1 MEFIERQN
9 VLDLIGRDSRRYHSC
24 IITCF
29 SFDFSYFE
37 ERVLP
42 VFRASNIR
50 NVNVFVD
57 GRSLETSQEMLTGK
71 EFSFQKNYSLIPVYN
86 DKGVFHPKIIFLAG
100 YHEGLLIIG
109 SGNITSSG
117 LNNNDEIWGA
127 FHFKDNSEKNA
138 QIFFEAWEY
147 LKTYFPLALGVGSE
161 KLNWFSNNSPWI
173 STLGNLIDNESKN
186 PVLFTKSFYKNI
198 LEEVPKEDLQEITII
213 SPYFDKEGKVI
224 QNLQR
229 DFKPQKINVLI
240 DESGILPIEFPFEK
254 YDNVEFYHW
263 KDAKNDFNENFNR
276 LHAKLVHFQYSD
288 KEFLLFGS
296 TNATISALGD
306 ENKDGINSEAS
317 LLINREISD
326 ENWLKQLQIKIP
338 KKAIQF
344 DFIKNFK
351 KNNFTT
357 ENKIK
362 LQNAILYAENQSNR
376 VVVYTKYPLSEND
389 TIATFDKFGI
399 KTKSYE
405 YLEVNE
411 KTYAFNSQDD
421 EIFKL
426 AIEKNGERISNF
438 SLIHNAL
445 NLIKTN
451 PNQINAELEAL
462 LNSDFSENNG
472 LTDLLRYVE
481 TDWADESNLQVKTNF
496 SSTSKIGITNT
507 KEEVEKNY
515 EILEYEEFNQKD
527 LTSFYKKFAIL
538 QNPNLKITD
547 FFNAL
552 AKGLDSNSQFL
563 ESEELKLVI
572 NDDAE
577 NGGEGNDLEKRDIDE
592 LFVLKEINAINN
604 FLTKVY
610 KFLLIKTGQF
620 FLGEKFNDL
629 TKLPEETFNIT
640 IFSKLLISLD
650 LINAYR
656 IKKYKEKRYIIEGSV
671 NDYFYIKGFL
681 IQTVGLSFL
690 VYHKGF
696 TEYENQYLTQKF
708 ESYKKLFSEKI
719 IGLVCDIYW
728 TESERKYVSLL
739 LLNLLKFSG
748 NKNIIELFNSK
759 ANEKFEETKILLS
772 KYIKWEELYANFE
785 NRKNYLIYDLSSELQ
800 GEIIFNSKLGF
811 GFIKSAKSDGT
822 VVAEFQTGELILKLG
837 QKCVLYKIKI

>member
-29 SFDFSYFE
+29 SFDFTYFE

-86 DKGVFHPKIIFLAG
+86 EKGVFHPKIIFLAG

-138 QIFFEAWEY
+138 KIFYETWEY

-161 KLNWFSNNSPWI
+161 KLNWFTNNSPWI
-173 STLGNLIDNESKN
+173 STLGNLIDNESRN
-186 PVLFTKSFYKNI
+186 LILYTKSFYKNI
-198 LEEVPKEDLQEITII
+198 LNEVPKEDLQEITII

-229 DFKPQKINVLI
+229 DYNPQKINVLI
-240 DESGILPIEFPFEK
+240 DESGILPSEFPFEK
-254 YDNVEFYHW
+254 FDNIKFYHW
-263 KDAKNDFNENFNR
+263 KEAKNDFNENFNR
-276 LHAKLVHFQYSD
+276 LHAKLIHFQYLD

-306 ENKDGINSEAS
+306 ENRDGINFEIS
-317 LLINREISD
+317 LLVKRQNNN

-338 KKAIQF
+338 QKDINF
-344 DFIKNFK
+344 DIIRSFK
-351 KNNFTT
+351 KNNHTI

-362 LQNAILYAENQSNR
+362 LQNAILYSEIQSNR
-376 VVVYTKYPLSEND
+376 VLIYTKYPLSKD
-389 TIATFDKFGI
+389 DKIVAFDKFGI
-399 KTKSYE
+399 KTKNYE
-405 YLEVNE
+405 YFEVNE

-426 AIEKNGERISNF
+426 TIEKNGERISNF
-438 SLIHNAL
+438 SLIHNVL

-451 PNQINAELEAL
+451 PNQINGELETL
-462 LNSDFSENNG
+462 LNSDFSDNNG
-472 LTDLLRYVE
+472 LTDLLRYAE
-481 TDWADESNLQVKTNF
+481 TDWADETNLQVKTNY
-496 SSTSKIGITNT
+496 SSISKNGITNT
-507 KEEVEKNY
+507 KEEVENNY
-515 EILEYEEFNQKD
+515 EILEYEDFNQKD
-527 LTSFYKKFAIL
+527 LATFYKKFTIL

-552 AKGLDSNSQFL
+552 AKGLDYNTQFL
-563 ESEELKLVI
+563 ESEELKLIV

-577 NGGEGNDLEKRDIDE
+577 NGGEGNDLEKKNIDE
-592 LFVLKEINAINN
+592 LFALKEINAINN

-610 KFLLIKTGQF
+610 KFLQTKTGPF
-620 FLGEKFNDL
+620 FRGEKFNDL
-629 TKLPEETFNIT
+629 TKLPVDTFNIT
-640 IFSKLLISLD
+640 IFSKLLISID

-656 IKKYKEKRYIIEGSV
+656 SKKYKEKRYIIEGSV

-681 IQTVGLSFL
+681 IQTIGLGFL

-696 TEYENQYLTQKF
+696 TEYENKYLNQKF
-708 ESYKKLFSEKI
+708 ESYKTLFSEKI
-719 IGLVCDIYW
+719 IELVCDIYW
-728 TESERKYVSLL
+728 TESERKFVSLL
-739 LLNLLKFSG
+739 LLNLIKFTG
-748 NKNIIELFNSK
+748 NKNIIELFNYK
-759 ANEKFEETKILLS
+759 ANEKFNETKILLS
-772 KYIKWEELYANFE
+772 KYIKWETLYTNFE
-785 NRKNYLIYDLSSELQ
+785 DRKNYLIYDISSELQ

-822 VVAEFQTGELILKLG
+822 VLAEFQLGELILKLG
-837 QKCVLYKIKI
+837 LKCVLYK

>member
-29 SFDFSYFE
+29 SFDFTYFE

-138 QIFFEAWEY
+138 KIFYEAWEY

-161 KLNWFSNNSPWI
+161 KLNWFTNNSPWI

-186 PVLFTKSFYKNI
+186 QVLFTKSFYKNI
-198 LEEVPKEDLQEITII
+198 LEEVPKEDLHEITII
-213 SPYFDKEGKVI
+213 SPYFDKEGQVI
-224 QNLQR
+224 QNLHR

-240 DESGILPIEFPFEK
+240 DESGILPTEFPFEK

-276 LHAKLVHFQYSD
+276 LHAKLVHFQYPD
-288 KEFLLFGS
+288 KEFLFFGS

-317 LLINREISD
+317 LLIKREISD
-326 ENWLKQLQIKIP
+326 KNWLKQLQIKIP

-344 DFIKNFK
+344 DVIKNFK
-351 KNNFTT
+351 KNNYTT

-399 KTKSYE
+399 KTKRYE

-481 TDWADESNLQVKTNF
+481 TDWADETNLQVKTNF

-527 LTSFYKKFAIL
+527 LASFYKKFAIL

-577 NGGEGNDLEKRDIDE
+577 NGGEGNDLEKSDIDE
-592 LFVLKEINAINN
+592 LFALKEVNAINN

-681 IQTVGLSFL
+681 IQTVGLGFL

-696 TEYENQYLTQKF
+696 TEYENHYLNQKF

-739 LLNLLKFSG
+739 LLNLIKFTG
-748 NKNIIELFNSK
+748 NRNIIELFNSK

>member
-29 SFDFSYFE
+29 SFDFTYFE

-86 DKGVFHPKIIFLAG
+86 EKGVFHPKIIFLAG

-138 QIFFEAWEY
+138 KIFYETWEY

-161 KLNWFSNNSPWI
+161 KLNWFTNNSPWI
-173 STLGNLIDNESKN
+173 STLGNLIDNESRN
-186 PVLFTKSFYKNI
+186 LILYTKSFYKNI
-198 LEEVPKEDLQEITII
+198 LNEVPKEDLQEITII

-229 DFKPQKINVLI
+229 DYNPQKINVLI
-240 DESGILPIEFPFEK
+240 DESGILPSEFPFEK
-254 YDNVEFYHW
+254 FDNIKFYHW
-263 KDAKNDFNENFNR
+263 KEAKNDFNENFNR
-276 LHAKLVHFQYSD
+276 LHAKLIHFQYLD

-306 ENKDGINSEAS
+306 ENRDGINFEIS
-317 LLINREISD
+317 LLVKRQNNN

-338 KKAIQF
+338 QKDINF
-344 DFIKNFK
+344 DIIRSFK
-351 KNNFTT
+351 KNNRTI

-362 LQNAILYAENQSNR
+362 LQNAILYSEIQSNR
-376 VVVYTKYPLSEND
+376 VLIYTKYPLSKD
-389 TIATFDKFGI
+389 DKIVAFDKFGI
-399 KTKSYE
+399 KTKNYE
-405 YLEVNE
+405 YFEVNE

-426 AIEKNGERISNF
+426 TIEKNGERISNF
-438 SLIHNAL
+438 SLIHNVL

-451 PNQINAELEAL
+451 PNQINGELETL
-462 LNSDFSENNG
+462 LNSDFSDNNG
-472 LTDLLRYVE
+472 LTDLLRYAE
-481 TDWADESNLQVKTNF
+481 TDWADETNLQVKTNY
-496 SSTSKIGITNT
+496 SSISKNGITNT
-507 KEEVEKNY
+507 KEEVENNY
-515 EILEYEEFNQKD
+515 EILEYEDFNQKD
-527 LTSFYKKFAIL
+527 LATFYKKFTIL

-552 AKGLDSNSQFL
+552 AKGLDYNTQFL
-563 ESEELKLVI
+563 ESEELKLIV

-577 NGGEGNDLEKRDIDE
+577 NGGEGNDLEKKNIDE
-592 LFVLKEINAINN
+592 LFALKEINAINN

-610 KFLLIKTGQF
+610 KFLQTKTGPF
-620 FLGEKFNDL
+620 FRGEKFNDL
-629 TKLPEETFNIT
+629 TKLPVDTFNIT
-640 IFSKLLISLD
+640 IFSKLLISID

-656 IKKYKEKRYIIEGSV
+656 SKKYKEKRYIIEGSV

-681 IQTVGLSFL
+681 IQTIGLGFL

-696 TEYENQYLTQKF
+696 TEYENKYLNQKF
-708 ESYKKLFSEKI
+708 ESYKTLFSEKI
-719 IGLVCDIYW
+719 IELVCDIYW
-728 TESERKYVSLL
+728 TESERKFVSLL
-739 LLNLLKFSG
+739 LLNLIKFTG
-748 NKNIIELFNSK
+748 NKNIIELFNYK
-759 ANEKFEETKILLS
+759 ANEKFNETKILLS
-772 KYIKWEELYANFE
+772 KYIKWETLYTNFE
-785 NRKNYLIYDLSSELQ
+785 DRKNYLIYDISSELQ

-822 VVAEFQTGELILKLG
+822 VLAEFQLGELILKLG
-837 QKCVLYKIKI
+837 LKCVLYK

>member
-29 SFDFSYFE
+29 SFDFTYFE

-86 DKGVFHPKIIFLAG
+86 EKGVFHPKIIFLAG

-138 QIFFEAWEY
+138 KIFYETWEY

-161 KLNWFSNNSPWI
+161 KLNWFTNNSPWI
-173 STLGNLIDNESKN
+173 STLGNLIDNESRN
-186 PVLFTKSFYKNI
+186 LILYTKSFYKNI
-198 LEEVPKEDLQEITII
+198 LNEVPKEDLQEITII

-229 DFKPQKINVLI
+229 DYNPQKINVLI
-240 DESGILPIEFPFEK
+240 DESGILPSEFPFEK
-254 YDNVEFYHW
+254 FDNIKFYHW
-263 KDAKNDFNENFNR
+263 KEAKNDFNENFNR
-276 LHAKLVHFQYSD
+276 LHAKLIHFQYLD

-306 ENKDGINSEAS
+306 ENRDGINFEIS
-317 LLINREISD
+317 LLVKRQNNN

-338 KKAIQF
+338 QKDINF
-344 DFIKNFK
+344 DIIRSFK
-351 KNNFTT
+351 KNNHTI

-362 LQNAILYAENQSNR
+362 LQNAILYSEIQSNR
-376 VVVYTKYPLSEND
+376 VLIYTKYPLSKD
-389 TIATFDKFGI
+389 DKIVAFDKFGI
-399 KTKSYE
+399 KTKNYE
-405 YLEVNE
+405 YFEVNE

-426 AIEKNGERISNF
+426 TIEKNGERISNF
-438 SLIHNAL
+438 SLIHNVL

-451 PNQINAELEAL
+451 PNQINGELETL
-462 LNSDFSENNG
+462 LNSDFSDNNG
-472 LTDLLRYVE
+472 LTDLLRYAE
-481 TDWADESNLQVKTNF
+481 TDWADETNLQVKTNY
-496 SSTSKIGITNT
+496 SSISKNGITNT
-507 KEEVEKNY
+507 KEEVENNY
-515 EILEYEEFNQKD
+515 EILEYEDFNQKD
-527 LTSFYKKFAIL
+527 LATFYKKFTIL

-552 AKGLDSNSQFL
+552 AKGLDYNTQFL
-563 ESEELKLVI
+563 ESEELKLIV

-577 NGGEGNDLEKRDIDE
+577 NGGEGNDLEKKNIDE
-592 LFVLKEINAINN
+592 LFALKEINAINN

-610 KFLLIKTGQF
+610 KFLQTKTGPF
-620 FLGEKFNDL
+620 FRGEKFNDL
-629 TKLPEETFNIT
+629 TKLPVDTFNIT
-640 IFSKLLISLD
+640 IFSKFLISID

-656 IKKYKEKRYIIEGSV
+656 SKKYKEKRYIIEGSV

-681 IQTVGLSFL
+681 IQTIGLGFL

-696 TEYENQYLTQKF
+696 TEYENKYLNQKF
-708 ESYKKLFSEKI
+708 ESYKTLFSEKI
-719 IGLVCDIYW
+719 IELVCDIYW
-728 TESERKYVSLL
+728 TESERKFVSLL
-739 LLNLLKFSG
+739 LLNLIKFTG
-748 NKNIIELFNSK
+748 NKNIIELFNYK
-759 ANEKFEETKILLS
+759 ANEKFNETKILLS
-772 KYIKWEELYANFE
+772 KYIKWETLYTNFE
-785 NRKNYLIYDLSSELQ
+785 DRKNYLIYDISSELQ

-822 VVAEFQTGELILKLG
+822 VLAEFQLGELILKLG
-837 QKCVLYKIKI
+837 LKCVLYK

>member
-29 SFDFSYFE
+29 SFDFTYFE

-57 GRSLETSQEMLTGK
+57 GSSLETSQEMLTGK

-86 DKGVFHPKIIFLAG
+86 GKGVFHPKIIFLAG

-138 QIFFEAWEY
+138 EIFYEAWEY

-161 KLNWFSNNSPWI
+161 KLNWFTNNSPWI
-173 STLGNLIDNESKN
+173 STLGNLIYNESKN
-186 PVLFTKSFYKNI
+186 PILYTKSFYKNI
-198 LEEVPKEDLQEITII
+198 LKEVPKEDLHEITII

-224 QNLQR
+224 QNLQK

-240 DESGILPIEFPFEK
+240 DESGILPTEFPFEK

-296 TNATISALGD
+296 TNASISALGD

-317 LLINREISD
+317 LLINREKSD

-344 DFIKNFK
+344 DVIKSFK
-351 KNNFTT
+351 KNNYTT

-481 TDWADESNLQVKTNF
+481 TDWADETNLQIKTNF

-527 LTSFYKKFAIL
+527 LASFYKKFAIL

-572 NDDAE
+572 NDEAE

-592 LFVLKEINAINN
+592 LFALKEINAINN

-620 FLGEKFNDL
+620 F
-629 TKLPEETFNIT
+629 
-640 IFSKLLISLD
+640 
-650 LINAYR
+650 R
-656 IKKYKEKRYIIEGSV
+656 
-671 NDYFYIKGFL
+671 
-681 IQTVGLSFL
+681 
-690 VYHKGF
+690 
-696 TEYENQYLTQKF
+696 
-708 ESYKKLFSEKI
+708 
-719 IGLVCDIYW
+719 
-728 TESERKYVSLL
+728 
-739 LLNLLKFSG
+739 
-748 NKNIIELFNSK
+748 
-759 ANEKFEETKILLS
+759 
-772 KYIKWEELYANFE
+772 
-785 NRKNYLIYDLSSELQ
+785 
-800 GEIIFNSKLGF
+800 
-811 GFIKSAKSDGT
+811 
-822 VVAEFQTGELILKLG
+822 
-837 QKCVLYKIKI
+837 